1 MPVLRPSEV
10 TMSVFRAV
18 PALLLIG
25 LAALLAACGSSDSS
39 SSSSAADTTAAAS
52 AADTCAKDQLALKTP
67 GQLTVA
73 TDKPAYPPY
82 FEDDD
87 PANGKGFESAVAYA
101 IAKQLG
107 FAPTEVKWVVVPFDA
122 SYAPGDKKFDFDVN
136 QISITDARKKV
147 VDFSTPYYTAP
158 QAIIVAKGSPFA
170 GKTSLADF
178 KTAQIGVQIG
188 TTSLDAVTSQIMPSA
203 QPKVFNNSN
212 DVVAAFKQKQ
222 VDAIVTDLPTALYLT
237 AVELD
242 NGVVA
247 GQFSA
252 PGGDQWGA
260 LLQKGSALTPCV
272 DKAIDAMKSDGELDN
287 LTMTWMAEQAG
298 APELK

>member
-1 MPVLRPSEV
+1 MSKLRVVS
-10 TMSVFRAV
+10 
-18 PALLLIG
+18 ALLLIAF
-25 LAALLAACGSSDSS
+25 AALLAACGGSDSGA
-39 SSSSAADTTAAAS
+39 SSSAATDSTAASSA
-52 AADTCAKDQLALKTP
+52 AADTCATDQLALVTP

-82 FEDDD
+82 FVDND
-87 PANGKGFESAVAYA
+87 PSNGKGFESAVAYA
-101 IAKQLG
+101 IAKNLG
-107 FAPTEVKWVVVPFDA
+107 FTPDQVKWVVVPFDS
-122 SYAPGDKKFDFDVN
+122 SYAPGDKSFDFDVN
-136 QISITDARKKV
+136 QISITKPRQKV

-158 QAIIVAKGSPFA
+158 QAIIVAKGSPLV

-178 KTAQIGVQIG
+178 KDAAIGVQIG
-188 TTSLDAVTSQIMPSA
+188 TTSLDAVAAQISPTTQA
-203 QPKVFNNSN
+203 KVFNNSN

-237 AVELD
+237 AAVLD
-242 NGVVA
+242 NAVVA
-247 GQFSA
+247 GQFNA

-260 LLQKGSALTPCV
+260 LLQKGSQLTPCV
-272 DKAIDAMKSDGELDN
+272 NKAIDTMTTDGTLDN